1 MWRLGLDTIGLGIVL
16 MMLVTLMFA
25 VLILQRQRTQKTI
38 AVWLAAGLI
47 GILLGS
53 AGTLGALRLMG
64 SRQMVVGPS
73 SGSPGGD
80 AASPAGMPAM
90 GGSMGGM
97 GAGMGGMGGM
107 GGGPGGGMGGMG
119 GGSNP
124 KRDLTTLVRK
134 MDLLTGE
141 IGIQLNQE
149 QGASLAAALADV
161 EKAEALSD
169 DDAKAK
175 HDAIL
180 ALLDDAQKPQ
190 LDAIGL
196 PRPQRGAGGGGPG
209 GSAGPGGPGG
219 PPKEAPANPFQDE
232 MNAKSLQ
239 NLRERFAAKEAKSE
253 TAPAAPAKS
262 ETAPPAPK
270 K

>member
-16 MMLVTLMFA
+16 IMLVTLMFA

-64 SRQMVVGPS
+64 SRQVALSPPA
-73 SGSPGGD
+73 GSPGGD
-80 AASPAGMPAM
+80 AASPAGMPAP

-97 GAGMGGMGGM
+97 GAGMGGMGGGP
-107 GGGPGGGMGGMG
+107 GGGMGGGMGGMG
-119 GGSNP
+119 GGANP

-134 MDLLTGE
+134 IDLLTGE
-141 IGIQLNQE
+141 IGIKLNPE

-161 EKAEALSD
+161 EKAEDMSD

-196 PRPQRGAGGGGPG
+196 PRPQRGSGGGPG
-209 GSAGPGGPGG
+209 GSA
-219 PPKEAPANPFQDE
+219 KQAPANPFQE
-232 MNAKSLQ
+232 ETNAKSLK
-239 NLRERFAAKEAKSE
+239 NLQERFAAKEAKSE
-253 TAPAAPAKS
+253 TAPAAPTKS
-262 ETAPPAPK
+262 DNAPPAPK
-270 K
+270 E

>member
-1 MWRLGLDTIGLGIVL
+1 MWRLGLDTIGVGIVL
-16 MMLVTLMFA
+16 IMLVTLMFA
-25 VLILQRQRTQKTI
+25 VLMLQRQRTQKTI

-64 SRQMVVGPS
+64 SRQVALSPPA
-73 SGSPGGD
+73 GSLGGD
-80 AASPAGMPAM
+80 AASPAGMPAP

-97 GAGMGGMGGM
+97 GAGMGGM

-175 HDAIL
+175 HEAIL
-180 ALLDDAQKPQ
+180 AVLTDAQKPQ

-209 GSAGPGGPGG
+209 GSAGPGGP
-219 PPKEAPANPFQDE
+219 PKEAPANPFQDE
-232 MNAKSLQ
+232 MNAKALQ
-239 NLRERFAAKEAKSE
+239 SLRERFAAKEAKSE
-253 TAPAAPAKS
+253 TAPAAPTKS
-262 ETAPPAPK
+262 DNAPPAPK
-270 K
+270 E

>member
-16 MMLVTLMFA
+16 VMLVTLLFA

-38 AVWLAAGLI
+38 VAWLAAGVI

-64 SRQMVVGPS
+64 VRHLT
-73 SGSPGGD
+73 PGQAVDAPLGD
-80 AASPAGMPAM
+80 AAAMAGMPAM
-90 GGSMGGM
+90 GGSTGGMGSAMGGM
-97 GAGMGGMGGM
+97 GGGPGGMGGGMGGM
-107 GGGPGGGMGGMG
+107 GGGP
-119 GGSNP
+119 NP
-124 KRDLTTLVRK
+124 KRELTTLVRK
-134 MDLLTGE
+134 IDLLTGE
-141 IGIQLNQE
+141 IGIKLSDE

-161 EKAEALSD
+161 EKAEDMTD
-169 DDAKAK
+169 DDAQAK

-196 PRPQRGAGGGGPG
+196 PRPQRGSGGGGPG
-209 GSAGPGGPGG
+209 GAR
-219 PPKEAPANPFQDE
+219 KEAPANPFQDE
-232 MNAKSLQ
+232 TNAKALE

-253 TAPAAPAKS
+253 NAPAAPAKD
-262 ETAPPAPK
+262 ENAPPAAK
-270 K
+270 E

>member
-97 GAGMGGMGGM
+97 GAGMGGMGG
-107 GGGPGGGMGGMG
+107 GPGGGMGGMG

-149 QGASLAAALADV
+149 QGASLAAALADI

-209 GSAGPGGPGG
+209 GSAGPGGP
-219 PPKEAPANPFQDE
+219 PKEAPANPFQDE
-232 MNAKSLQ
+232 MNAKALQ

-253 TAPAAPAKS
+253 TAPAAPTKS
-262 ETAPPAPK
+262 ENAPPAPK

>member
-16 MMLVTLMFA
+16 VMLVTLLFA
-25 VLILQRQRTQKTI
+25 VLVLQRQRTQKTI
-38 AVWLAAGLI
+38 AVWLAAGVI

-64 SRQMVVGPS
+64 ARQVT
-73 SGSPGGD
+73 PGQAMDAPLGD
-80 AASPAGMPAM
+80 AAATAGMPAM

-97 GAGMGGMGGM
+97 GGGPGGMGGGMGGMGGM
-107 GGGPGGGMGGMG
+107 GGGP
-119 GGSNP
+119 NP

-134 MDLLTGE
+134 IDLLTGE
-141 IGIQLNQE
+141 IGIKLSDE

-161 EKAEALSD
+161 EKAEDMTD
-169 DDAKAK
+169 DDAQAK

-196 PRPQRGAGGGGPG
+196 PRPQRGSGGGGPG
-209 GSAGPGGPGG
+209 GAR
-219 PPKEAPANPFQDE
+219 KEAPANPFQDE
-232 MNAKSLQ
+232 ANAKAVE

-253 TAPAAPAKS
+253 NAPAAPAKD
-262 ETAPPAPK
+262 ENAPPAPK
-270 K
+270 E

>member
-16 MMLVTLMFA
+16 VMLVTLLFA

-64 SRQMVVGPS
+64 ARQVALGQAVDAS
-73 SGSPGGD
+73 AGD
-80 AASPAGMPAM
+80 AASTAGMPAM
-90 GGSMGGM
+90 GGSTGGMESGTGGM
-97 GAGMGGMGGM
+97 GGGMGGM
-107 GGGPGGGMGGMG
+107 GGGP
-119 GGSNP
+119 NP

-134 MDLLTGE
+134 IDLLTGD
-141 IGIQLNQE
+141 IGIKLSDE

-161 EKAEALSD
+161 EKAEDMTD
-169 DDAKAK
+169 DDAQAK

-180 ALLDDAQKPQ
+180 ALLDDAHKPH

-196 PRPQRGAGGGGPG
+196 PRPQRGSGGGGPG
-209 GSAGPGGPGG
+209 GAR
-219 PPKEAPANPFQDE
+219 KEAPANPFQDE
-232 MNAKSLQ
+232 TNAKALQ

-253 TAPAAPAKS
+253 SSPAAPAKD
-262 ETAPPAPK
+262 ENAPPAPK
-270 K
+270 E